1 MSFDFRQVEMSRVYG
16 VCHYIIRVM
25 YDAFFRGEFV
35 GRENL
40 PRHGAFMIASN
51 HVSHL
56 DPPAVGCLVPRQV
69 CFFARKTLWKP
80 GFASWWLTRVGTI
93 PVDRDGADVGA
104 LKRTIAAVEN
114 GGIVILFPEGTR
126 SPDGE
131 LQPAKAGIGM
141 IACKTQATVVPVR
154 IFDSFH
160 AFGRGMKLPQPYR
173 SPVVIGRPLAP
184 AAYDD
189 PKSGK
194 QRYQV
199 ASDRIMAAITALER
213 PRFPAV

>member
-1 MSFDFRQVEMSRVYG
+1 MPMDPFYELCHSIAAGIYD
-16 VCHYIIRVM
+16 VC
-25 YDAFFRGEFV
+25 FRGEVV
-35 GRENL
+35 GLENL
-40 PRHGAFMIASN
+40 PAGGPYVVAAN
-51 HVSHL
+51 HCSHL
-56 DPPAVGCLVPRQV
+56 DPPLLGSQLPHQV
-69 CFFARKTLWKP
+69 QFFARKTLWKP